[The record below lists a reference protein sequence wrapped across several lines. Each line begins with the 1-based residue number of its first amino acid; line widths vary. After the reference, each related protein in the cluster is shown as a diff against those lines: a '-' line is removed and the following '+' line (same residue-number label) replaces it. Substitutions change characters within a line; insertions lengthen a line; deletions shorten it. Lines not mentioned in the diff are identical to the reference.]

1 MTITQLDRTIE
12 KLIKDTIIS
21 KGYLSAYT
29 GDKVAYKAANDAI
42 RAGGDSLIEVFGVG
56 SNSDRKDLQPNR
68 ITVNRESLLPSL
80 SGGFDIGTSPLGG
93 LHTTSY
99 EEYVDGGAMTKFRK
113 LKNVSRTV
121 NIIYHIRTLTNTTKY
136 ERICLEAL
144 LETFDIHSYVPV
156 LNSDYTAL
164 DNDTLV
170 LVEVDNYSD
179 LTTRMDLKEMLLII
193 HAKDVCLQYG
203 NNVLLDDIAPLTEV
217 HNIVHDQLPDDET
230 LVDTITY
237 RTDD

>member
-1 MTITQLDRTIE
+1 
-12 KLIKDTIIS
+12 
-21 KGYLSAYT
+21 
-29 GDKVAYKAANDAI
+29 
-42 RAGGDSLIEVFGVG
+42 
-56 SNSDRKDLQPNR
+56 
-68 ITVNRESLLPSL
+68 
-80 SGGFDIGTSPLGG
+80 
-93 LHTTSY
+93 
-99 EEYVDGGAMTKFRK
+99 
-113 LKNVSRTV
+113 
-121 NIIYHIRTLTNTTKY
+121 LTNTTKY